1 MDNPMISIIVPV
13 YNVERYLKRCVKSLI
28 NQTYKDIEIIL
39 VDDGATD
46 NSGIICD
53 EFGKADKRIRVIHKK
68 NGGLSDARNVGI
80 SASCGKYI
88 LLVDSDDYVEYT
100 MCEELIKVAEETDA
114 DLVSFR
120 EKKVDEESG
129 VVVENALKETK
140 TVKVMSGYEAGENYL
155 YGKCIQ
161 HSAWSK
167 LYKRKLF
174 DRVLFP
180 VGMLAED
187 YATTYLYVFY
197 SDKVAYYDRKLYF
210 YGIRANSIMSQR
222 SMKLTIDVYKTACKV
237 HEFELEHYP
246 NEKKVVETAYANC
259 LLKTIARIYNEYS
272 DCYADYQQDIESR
285 LLKIDIQNISLK
297 TFLVYSGFRINK
309 KLFALIMKKTGLN
322 G

>member
-1 MDNPMISIIVPV
+1 MDNLMISIIVPI
-13 YNVERYLKRCVKSLI
+13 YNVERYLERCVNSLI
-28 NQTYKDIEIIL
+28 SQTYKDIEIIL

-53 EFGKADKRIRVIHKK
+53 KLGEQDERIRVIHKK

-80 SASCGKYI
+80 SVSNGKYI

-120 EKKVDEESG
+120 EQKVDEESG
-129 VVVENALKETK
+129 AVMGPPLKETK
-140 TVKVMSGYEAGENYL
+140 NVEVMSGYEAGEKYL
-155 YGKCIQ
+155 YGKYIQ
-161 HSAWSK
+161 HSACSK

-174 DRVLFP
+174 DRVVFP

-210 YGIRANSIMSQR
+210 YSIRANSIMTQR
-222 SMKLTIDVYKTACKV
+222 SMKLTMDVYKIACKV
-237 HEFELEHYP
+237 YEFELEHYP
-246 NEKKVVETAYANC
+246 NEKKVIETAYANC

-272 DCYADYQQDIESR
+272 ECYADYKKEIESR
-285 LLKIDIQNISLK
+285 LLKIDIKNISLK

-309 KLFALIMKKTGLN
+309 KLFALIMKKIGLN